1 MQHLYIKG
9 QSSLYF
15 LRRLRSFNICR
26 KLLRM
31 FYQLRRPHL
40 LQNGPHPGLHSLPA
54 HHERPAAEY
63 GKWHSH
69 HSLLERVIITSVLHH
84 NSLKYREVP
93 KWVRVLVLK
102 RIANL
107 ICYRWPKDIQPP
119 STPQNDKPGNSNVIS
134 GPWIIQPASWAPD
147 QHPVSNGTSALPE
160 LQQICQYLA
169 ELGAHLLSLQKESQ
183 LLHQW
188 CHVGYVLDFLLF
200 RIYLLLI
207 SCYAMVIVTMW
218 CIWITQS

>member
-1 MQHLYIKG
+1 MLTDILSFYLPPHSVDRASFKMTLILGYTVFLLIIYDLLPSTANG
-9 QSSLYF
+9 TRIIGIYFSLC
-15 LRRLRSFNICR
+15 LALMVI
-26 KLLRM
+26 
-31 FYQLRRPHL
+31 
-40 LQNGPHPGLHSLPA
+40 
-54 HHERPAAEY
+54 
-63 GKWHSH
+63 
-69 HSLLERVIITSVLHH
+69 SLLETVIITNVLHH

-93 KWVRVLVLK
+93 KWVRVVVLK

-107 ICYRWPKDIQPP
+107 ICYRWPKDIQLP
-119 STPQNDKPGNSNVIS
+119 STSQKVKPGNSMSV
-134 GPWIIQPASWAPD
+134 
-147 QHPVSNGTSALPE
+147 
-160 LQQICQYLA
+160 
-169 ELGAHLLSLQKESQ
+169 HLLCLNCNRSVSTLLNLVPTSSLQKESQ

>member
-1 MQHLYIKG
+1 MLIDILSFYLPP
-9 QSSLYF
+9 QSVDCASFKMTLILGYTVF
-15 LRRLRSFNICR
+15 LLII
-26 KLLRM
+26 
-31 FYQLRRPHL
+31 
-40 LQNGPHPGLHSLPA
+40 
-54 HHERPAAEY
+54 RPAAEY

-69 HSLLERVIITSVLHH
+69 HSLLETVIITNVLHH

-93 KWVRVLVLK
+93 KWVRVVVLK

-119 STPQNDKPGNSNVIS
+119 STPQKDKPGNSNVSS